1 MLGHPVA
8 GRLPPV
14 RRRPAPAFALAFELA
29 SQLEPALLAL
39 GLVGRRTCEGRP
51 ADHQGERAAQPSQ
64 RRTVQGAPPDRPILV
79 AAPPAHARDRVSG
92 VTAGNRRGVR
102 EDRRLAGQ
110 YHRRM
115 SAHGKRL
122 LVVDDDP
129 KLRDLLHR
137 YLVAQQFEV
146 ALAGDGPSMNRL
158 LQRERWDLII
168 LDLMLPGEDGLS
180 LARSLRGRSNVPILM
195 LSARGEE
202 IDRVVGLEMGADDYL
217 AKPFS
222 PRELLAR
229 LRALLRR
236 SQGQREPGPQAAHS
250 GFGPYQLD
258 VASHRLTRD
267 GAEVKLSTAE
277 FALLRIFVEHPL
289 RVLSRDVLIDMLKGY
304 ERNPFDRSIDT
315 RVTRLRRKIE
325 LNPAEP
331 AYIRT
336 VRGEGYLFNPR
347 GSEA

>member
-1 MLGHPVA
+1 M
-8 GRLPPV
+8 
-14 RRRPAPAFALAFELA
+14 
-29 SQLEPALLAL
+29 
-39 GLVGRRTCEGRP
+39 TEGS
-51 ADHQGERAAQPSQ
+51 AA
-64 RRTVQGAPPDRPILV
+64 RI
-79 AAPPAHARDRVSG
+79 
-92 VTAGNRRGVR
+92 
-102 EDRRLAGQ
+102 
-110 YHRRM
+110 
-115 SAHGKRL
+115 

-129 KLRDLLHR
+129 GMRALLEA
-137 YLVAQQFEV
+137 YLGDSGFTVESTMDGAGMWQAVANGMPDAIV
-146 ALAGDGPSMNRL
+146 
-158 LQRERWDLII
+158 

-180 LARSLRGRSNVPILM
+180 LARRLRSQSNVPILM

-236 SQGQREPGPQAAHS
+236 SQGQAEAAAPHS
-250 GFGPYQLD
+250 AHPVFGPFQLD

-289 RVLSRDVLIDMLKGY
+289 RVLSRDTLIDMLKGY
-304 ERNPFDRSIDT
+304 ERDPFDRSVDT

-325 LNPAEP
+325 PSPGEP
-331 AYIRT
+331 VYIRT